1 MMIHLRLS
9 IFLFSL
15 ILVRVTVGSPLALTG
30 CAVICDTSNKN
41 LNVDQVGCLLDP
53 VKFLYVSCSEY
64 LDSVFDDDDH
74 DDDDDDE
81 DDNGSGSGDIPR

>member
-1 MMIHLRLS
+1 MMMIHLRLS

-15 ILVRVTVGSPLALTG
+15 ILVRATVGSPLALTG

-53 VKFLYVSCSEY
+53 VKFIYISCSEY
-64 LDSVFDDDDH
+64 LSVFDDD

>member
-1 MMIHLRLS
+1 MMMMIHLRLS

-15 ILVRVTVGSPLALTG
+15 ILVRATVGSPLALTG

-53 VKFLYVSCSEY
+53 VKFIYISCSEY
-64 LDSVFDDDDH
+64 LSVFD

>member
-1 MMIHLRLS
+1 MIHLRLS

-15 ILVRVTVGSPLALTG
+15 ILVRATVGSPLALTG

-53 VKFLYVSCSEY
+53 VKFIYISCSEY
-64 LDSVFDDDDH
+64 LSVFDDD

>member
-15 ILVRVTVGSPLALTG
+15 ISVRATVGSPLALTG

-74 DDDDDDE
+74 DDDDDE

>member
-1 MMIHLRLS
+1 MMMIHLRLS

-15 ILVRVTVGSPLALTG
+15 ISVRATVGSPLALTG

-64 LDSVFDDDDH
+64 LSVFDD

>member
-74 DDDDDDE
+74 DDDDDE

>member
-1 MMIHLRLS
+1 MIHLRLS

-15 ILVRVTVGSPLALTG
+15 ISVRATVGSPLALTG

-64 LDSVFDDDDH
+64 LSVFDDD